1 MVEAWLQGRSR
12 YAEGIIIFGTMVAT
26 RPPSTPYPSLP
37 IVMRGVSWQTY
48 KTLMAEVGGDR
59 AWRIAYDRGVL
70 ELRMPLEEHEEPK
83 GLLESFI
90 EAIADELEIEVR
102 KLGSLN
108 LEREDLARAA
118 EPDSCFYI
126 QNEAVV
132 RGRNIILPSD
142 PPPDLVIESD
152 YTNSSVN
159 KLPIYAAL
167 GVPELWRYTNQ
178 TLLVY
183 SRVDNSYT
191 LVEASLAFPFLPIA
205 EVGYFIEQSRTLG
218 QRSAVRLFRQR
229 IREILANQI
238 SS

>member
-1 MVEAWLQGRSR
+1 
-12 YAEGIIIFGTMVAT
+12 
-26 RPPSTPYPSLP
+26 
-37 IVMRGVSWQTY
+37 MRGISWQTY

-90 EAIADELEIEVR
+90 EAIADELQIEVR
-102 KLGSLN
+102 KLGSLT
-108 LEREDLARAA
+108 LDREDLSRAV

-132 RGRNIILPSD
+132 RGRKISLPDD

-159 KLPIYAAL
+159 KQSIYAAL
-167 GVPELWRYTNQ
+167 GVPELWRYTHQ

-183 SRVDNSYT
+183 ARVDGDY
-191 LVEASLAFPFLPIA
+191 EQRDASLVFPFLPVA
-205 EVGYFIEQSRTLG
+205 DVGYFIEQSRTVG

-229 IREILANQI
+229 IRDILDRKT
-238 SS
+238 

>member
-1 MVEAWLQGRSR
+1 
-12 YAEGIIIFGTMVAT
+12 MVAT
-26 RPPSTPYPSLP
+26 PPLSVERPSTP

-48 KTLMAEVGGDR
+48 KALMAEVGGDR
-59 AWRIAYDRGVL
+59 AWRITYDRGVL

-102 KLGSLN
+102 KLGSLT
-108 LEREDLARAA
+108 LERVDLARAV
-118 EPDSCFYI
+118 EPDSCFYV

-132 RGRNIILPSD
+132 RGRNINLPQD

-159 KLPIYAAL
+159 KQTIYSAL
-167 GVPELWRYTNQ
+167 GVPEVWRYTNQ
-178 TLLVY
+178 TLLIY
-183 SRVDNSYT
+183 SRVEGGYEQCST
-191 LVEASLAFPFLPIA
+191 SQAFPFLPVS
-205 EVGYFIEQSRTLG
+205 EVGQFIEQSRTLG

-229 IREILANQI
+229 IREILDSHN
-238 SS
+238 

>member
-1 MVEAWLQGRSR
+1 
-12 YAEGIIIFGTMVAT
+12 
-26 RPPSTPYPSLP
+26 
-37 IVMRGVSWQTY
+37 MRGISWQTY

-90 EAIADELEIEVR
+90 EAIADELQIEVR
-102 KLGSLN
+102 KLGSLT
-108 LEREDLARAA
+108 LDREDLSRAV

-132 RGRNIILPSD
+132 RGRKISLPDD

-159 KLPIYAAL
+159 KQSIYAAL
-167 GVPELWRYTNQ
+167 GVPELWRYTHQ

-183 SRVDNSYT
+183 ARVDGDY
-191 LVEASLAFPFLPIA
+191 EQRDASLVFPFLPVA
-205 EVGYFIEQSRTLG
+205 DVGYFIEQSRTVG

-229 IREILANQI
+229 IRGIVPKNT
-238 SS
+238 

>member
-1 MVEAWLQGRSR
+1 
-12 YAEGIIIFGTMVAT
+12 MVAI
-26 RPPSTPYPSLP
+26 RPPAIEPPSP
-37 IVMRGVSWQTY
+37 AIVMRGVSWQTY

-90 EAIADELEIEVR
+90 EAIADELEIEIR
-102 KLGSLN
+102 KLGSLI
-108 LEREDLARAA
+108 LDREDLARAV

-126 QNEAVV
+126 KNEAAV
-132 RGRNIILPSD
+132 RGRKINLPAD

-159 KLPIYAAL
+159 KQSIYAAL

-183 SRVDNSYT
+183 LRVNDGYEQCRS
-191 LVEASLAFPFLPIA
+191 SLAFPFLPIA
-205 EVGYFIEQSRTLG
+205 EVAHFIEQSRNVG

-229 IREILANQI
+229 IRDILA
-238 SS
+238 S